1 MEVYLDNDEQKEL
14 KGYLATV
21 VSKLAYLG
29 VRMILFPHRVVD
41 SVIGKNTY
49 SLISSRAM
57 VRQLNK
63 DEIKN
68 ALQVTPKEFPYSLVN
83 EGDMAL
89 RSKGNS

>member
-1 MEVYLDNDEQKEL
+1 
-14 KGYLATV
+14 
-21 VSKLAYLG
+21 
-29 VRMILFPHRVVD
+29 
-41 SVIGKNTY
+41 
-49 SLISSRAM
+49 M

-89 RSKGNS
+89 RSKEIANGKCVFCHAEVLSKDNETNKDIFKYIGSLW

>member
-63 DEIKN
+63 DEIKMLYKL
-68 ALQVTPKEFPYSLVN
+68 LQKSFLTH
-83 EGDMAL
+83 
-89 RSKGNS
+89 